1 MFGDPFQM
9 TAGESLLQSQTEASY
24 AAAST
29 QQRPTAVSSSV
40 LTELTTSKTVDST
53 PAMATSAAGLYQSQ
67 TYQKSASVASASTVA
82 SYPMSTPVTT
92 YNASSYSN
100 SQVCCTVYYFT

>member
-1 MFGDPFQM
+1 M

-24 AAAST
+24 PATSS
-29 QQRPTAVSSSV
+29 QQRTAAPSSSV
-40 LTELTTSKTVDST
+40 LPELTNSKTADAT

-67 TYQKSASVASASTVA
+67 TYQKSVSAPTAA

-100 SQVCCTVYYFT
+100 SQVQHKYIL